1 MVGDPRGPTPRGAH
15 IKAITHT
22 THNIDHNGYKTITVA
37 DVPLKQKKKLYFF
50 SFIDFKAPKEGEPAL
65 KRPKKKKKN
74 FGTNP
79 GGDLADFWGKISGSK
94 QGSGLVLDPFDTT
107 SQYTQ
112 RRFE

>member
-1 MVGDPRGPTPRGAH
+1 MPRKREDRP
-15 IKAITHT
+15 
-22 THNIDHNGYKTITVA
+22 KT
-37 DVPLKQKKKLYFF
+37 
-50 SFIDFKAPKEGEPAL
+50 G
-65 KRPKKKKKN
+65 KKKKKN